1 MKNLDVADALWAAYQ
16 VAISRS
22 GDVTT
27 EDGEFATVEIT
38 ELINLC
44 SSLSKLF
51 ETESDE
57 VVYSDSSTI
66 RNKLEEFSK

>member
-16 VAISRS
+16 VVIYRS

-38 ELINLC
+38 EPINLC
-44 SSLSKLF
+44 SSPSKLF

-57 VVYSDSSTI
+57 VVYSDSSKI